1 MCFSAT
7 ASFAAGAFLL
17 GVGTITWRAAS
28 APNERP
34 FAAIPLV
41 FAVQQ
46 LVEGVLWLTFSHEAP
61 FVNAVMTYVFSFFS
75 LFLWPVLVPVAVLLM
90 EPPGWRRRVL
100 RIFVAAGVAAG
111 GVLLYTVAQHG
122 VVAYAVERHIDYE
135 TPLLFPMATILL
147 YLLSTSASEL
157 LSTHGEVKVFG
168 MLVLFA
174 FGVAYIAYTQWF
186 ISVWCY
192 FAAALS
198 AIVLLHFK
206 RHVGTRLALAARRA

>member
-1 MCFSAT
+1 MCFSAP
-7 ASFAAGAFLL
+7 ASFAAGIFLL
-17 GVGTITWRAAS
+17 GVGTVTWRAAE

-34 FAAIPLV
+34 FAAIPLL
-41 FAVQQ
+41 FGIQQ
-46 LVEGVLWLTFSHEAP
+46 LIEGVLWLTFSHQAP
-61 FVNAVMTYVFSFFS
+61 LVNAAMTYAFSFFS

-90 EPPGWRRRVL
+90 EPPGWRRKTL
-100 RIFVAAGVAAG
+100 RIFVAAGILAG
-111 GVLLYTVAQHG
+111 GLLLYTMTRYG
-122 VVAYAVERHIDYE
+122 VVSCAAGQHIDYE
-135 TPLLFPMATILL
+135 MPLFFPMATMLL

-157 LSTHGEVKVFG
+157 LSTHGEVKIFG
-168 MLVLFA
+168 MLALLA

-206 RHVGTRLALAARRA
+206 GAAAWPKPIAT